1 MDDGKAGWL
10 AGILIDYSTS
20 DLNPKFM
27 DKKFISVVI
36 PSYNEEKYVANC
48 LSSILECRY
57 PHDKLEIILVDNGST
72 DNTLNIAKRF
82 DVTILV
88 DKHKTIGGLRNLGV
102 QHARGNILA
111 FLDADC
117 TVSPLWLY
125 NAGKILENK
134 DIGITGS
141 RLNSSGL
148 DSWVERSWILY
159 LQSKQQKDGF
169 VKYINS
175 GNCFVRRE
183 VFEAVGGFS
192 EILTT
197 NEDVDLCEKISNLG
211 YSIYHCKKIVA
222 VHWGYPKTI
231 RQFFKRELWHGIGDV
246 RRNIAVFWRS
256 KSLLIS
262 LYNLIL
268 ISLIIPF
275 SFTFNP
281 VLVLCCIT
289 LFFLLPPVLL
299 TVLTMTKIKTY
310 KGFPGFIAIFCVY
323 GFART
328 CSIFL
333 VIRQNLKK
341 GM

>member
-1 MDDGKAGWL
+1 
-10 AGILIDYSTS
+10 
-20 DLNPKFM
+20 M

-57 PHDKLEIILVDNGST
+57 PHDELEIILVDNGST

-88 DKHKTIGGLRNLGV
+88 DKHKTIGGLRNLGA

-159 LQSKQQKDGF
+159 LQTKQQKDGF

-192 EILTT
+192 ETLTT
-197 NEDVDLCEKISNLG
+197 NEDVDLCEKISNFG
-211 YSIYHCKKIVA
+211 YSIYHCKKIMA

-231 RQFFKRELWHGIGDV
+231 KQFFKRELWHGIGDV
-246 RRNIAVFWRS
+246 ERNIGMFWKS
-256 KSLLIS
+256 KPILIS
-262 LYNLIL
+262 LYNIALL
-268 ISLIIPF
+268 SLMIPL
-275 SFTFNP
+275 SFIFNP
-281 VLVLCCIT
+281 VSVLGYMA
-289 LFFLLPPVLL
+289 LLFLLPPVLL
-299 TVLTMTKIKTY
+299 TVLTMAKTKTCKN
-310 KGFPGFIAIFCVY
+310 FPGFVAVFSLY
-323 GFART
+323 GLART

-333 VIRQNLKK
+333 VMKQHLEKENARLQ
-341 GM
+341 